1 MIKINCHL
9 ADSENLII
17 KCNHCKIVA
26 TIIRDGPSMVA
37 LDERSNKLATI
48 YFDDRN
54 HRIYV
59 EAECY
64 PRKIIFSKRLGC
76 NDNFFNKI
84 PHFRLLNEICQHI
97 DAYYENKTAGEESYN
112 FQEAAKNLLD
122 WYYMVN
128 GFQAMLINKSALDRL
143 GKDSTAVVEEEIES
157 FKYGNDDVNKF
168 MAGICWLFNKGFE
181 DFEPILRDYIQNLLD
196 KNIS

>member
-26 TIIRDGPSMVA
+26 TIIRDGQSMVA

-76 NDNFFNKI
+76 NDNFCNKI
-84 PHFRLLNEICQHI
+84 AHFRLLNEICQHI
-97 DAYYENKTAGEESYN
+97 DLRHIIKSIDKCRISCYN
-112 FQEAAKNLLD
+112 
-122 WYYMVN
+122 N
-128 GFQAMLINKSALDRL
+128 GVTSNAI
-143 GKDSTAVVEEEIES
+143 
-157 FKYGNDDVNKF
+157 Y
-168 MAGICWLFNKGFE
+168 
-181 DFEPILRDYIQNLLD
+181 D
-196 KNIS
+196 KRRTI